1 MQTLDEELSLLRQI
15 VDFSPYLSTESR
27 LFLEKQIVQLSDSIS
42 VGEVNTTVGQKLIV
56 ELDERAA
63 SDEVHFL
70 MAKISHLNPSSPRLE
85 LLEDVACQLDKKE
98 ISPDETRKEIQRIM
112 RY

>member
-1 MQTLDEELSLLRQI
+1 MEPLNEQLNVLRQTI
-15 VDFSPYLSTESR
+15 DFSPYLSTESR
-27 LFLEKQIVQLSDSIS
+27 QFLERQVLQLSVSIS
-42 VGEVNTTVGQKLIV
+42 EGVITGNLGKKLII
-56 ELDERAA
+56 ELDQKAA

-85 LLEDVACQLDKKE
+85 LLQDVSIQLE
-98 ISPDETRKEIQRIM
+98 TQRISPDQTRKEIQKIM

>member
-1 MQTLDEELSLLRQI
+1 MKTLEDEMSLLRQI

-27 LFLEKQIVQLSDSIS
+27 HFLEKQIIQLSDSIKI
-42 VGEVNTTVGQKLIV
+42 GEVSPSMGEKLIV
-56 ELDERAA
+56 ELDERAVL
-63 SDEVHFL
+63 SEVHFL

-85 LLEDVACQLDKKE
+85 LLEGISHQLDKKE
-98 ISPDETRKEIQRIM
+98 LSPSETRKEIQRIM

>member
-1 MQTLDEELSLLRQI
+1 MKSLEDELNVLRQI
-15 VDFSPYLSTESR
+15 IDFSPYLSTESR
-27 LFLEKQIVQLSDSIS
+27 HFLEKQIVRLSDSIHI
-42 VGEVNTTVGQKLIV
+42 GEVSGTLGEKLIV

-63 SDEVHFL
+63 FDEVQFL

-85 LLEDVACQLDKKE
+85 LLETVACQLDKKD
-98 ISPDETRKEIQRIM
+98 ISPDETRKEIQKIM